1 MNETNIKVTQNFC
14 LGDTIKIDHREN
26 IRIQRSQG
34 VCLGIGVGKGGGGG
48 APLSEGNSCKHN
60 VEPLSRGNPLHL
72 SKVNHEGMET
82 SVREHLPDC
91 DKCRGL
97 AIGNHL
103 Q

>member
-14 LGDTIKIDHREN
+14 LGDTIRL
-26 IRIQRSQG
+26 QRSQG
-34 VCLGIGVGKGGGGG
+34 VCLGIGVGKGGGC
-48 APLSEGNSCKHN
+48 APLSEGNSYKHN

>member
-1 MNETNIKVTQNFC
+1 MNETNKKVTQNFY
-14 LGDTIKIDHREN
+14 LGDTIRL
-26 IRIQRSQG
+26 QRSQG
-34 VCLGIGVGKGGGGG
+34 VCLGIGVGKRGGGGG
-48 APLSEGNSCKHN
+48 GSAPLSEGNSCKHN

>member
-1 MNETNIKVTQNFC
+1 MNETDKKVTQNFC
-14 LGDTIKIDHREN
+14 LGDTIRL
-26 IRIQRSQG
+26 QRSQG
-34 VCLGIGVGKGGGGG
+34 VCLGIGVGKRGGGGG
-48 APLSEGNSCKHN
+48 GSAPLSEGNSCKHN